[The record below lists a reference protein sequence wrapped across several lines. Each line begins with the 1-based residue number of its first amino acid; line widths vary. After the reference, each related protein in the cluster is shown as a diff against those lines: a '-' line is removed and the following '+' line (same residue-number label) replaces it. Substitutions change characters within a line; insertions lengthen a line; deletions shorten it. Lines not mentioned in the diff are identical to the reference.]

1 MSFYER
7 LSNQKVQYW
16 SLTIFLVLV
25 LLFLTIRMLEV
36 NLTCV
41 DENKCLLEQCKD
53 HPFKAPYLELLRI
66 EKENNPNCL
75 Y

>member
-16 SLTIFLVLV
+16 SLTIVLGLV

-36 NLTCV
+36 NLTCI
-41 DENKCLLEQCKD
+41 DEHKCLLEHCRN
-53 HPFKAPYLELLRI
+53 HPFKPAYQELLRI